1 MRDNAGFWAIVA
13 IVVALLAIL
22 SIYFGITLLIYW
34 GGLLIKY
41 LFKVSFEWTFVRA
54 MAASLLVYIFYWII
68 RIFVIE

>member
-54 MAASLLVYIFYWII
+54 MAASLLVYIFYWLI